1 MIIALSTY
9 RLFALTAL
17 AASSSVVI
25 LPALW
30 CPVSKVLA
38 LIFLP
43 SSVPSKTIFPVTLIS
58 GLIKSMLSGCTFI
71 ILAIVLPSI
80 VFPLPIVIPL
90 DVIETS
96 DFFKTLLSSSLI
108 AKLTLP
114 ANVVISVLI
123 FSL

>member
-1 MIIALSTY
+1 M
-9 RLFALTAL
+9 
-17 AASSSVVI
+17 

-43 SSVPSKTIFPVTLIS
+43 SSVPSTTILPVTLIS

-90 DVIETS
+90 DVTVTS

-114 ANVVISVLI
+114 ANVDISVLI
-123 FSL
+123 FLS